1 MFETSDECN
10 RFRSGRFSNRAKL
23 GFSASLTV
31 PMWVRRTLTEEES
44 GRLSRRLKED
54 LSKNP
59 VKAAEEQTLKADN
72 IKRLIGE
79 VNLVEGKTTD
89 QALIAV
95 ASGVHDALLKRE
107 AARSAAEKAFSGEP
121 LEGVGGRSGA
131 RFEIQLGSIRCRSP
145 IPASHSQRR
154 SISQRKRCK
163 LKATSC
169 LTPISLRC
177 SQSWA

>member
-1 MFETSDECN
+1 
-10 RFRSGRFSNRAKL
+10 
-23 GFSASLTV
+23 
-31 PMWVRRTLTEEES
+31 MWVRRTLTEEES

-59 VKAAEEQTLKADN
+59 AKAAEEQTLKADN

-107 AARSAAEKAFSGEP
+107 ARPPRRPSPANHLRALA
-121 LEGVGGRSGA
+121 GRSGA

>member
-59 VKAAEEQTLKADN
+59 AKAAEEQTLKADN
-72 IKRLIGE
+72 IKRLM
-79 VNLVEGKTTD
+79 
-89 QALIAV
+89 
-95 ASGVHDALLKRE
+95 
-107 AARSAAEKAFSGEP
+107 AR
-121 LEGVGGRSGA
+121 L
-131 RFEIQLGSIRCRSP
+131 
-145 IPASHSQRR
+145 
-154 SISQRKRCK
+154 
-163 LKATSC
+163 
-169 LTPISLRC
+169 ISLRERPPTRRSSLLLQAFMTPC
-177 SQSWA
+177 

>member
-89 QALIAV
+89 QALIAG
-95 ASGVHDALLKRE
+95 AGRGGMNPQILSSPDL
-107 AARSAAEKAFSGEP
+107 SAERQQTLVIGQ
-121 LEGVGGRSGA
+121 V
-131 RFEIQLGSIRCRSP
+131 
-145 IPASHSQRR
+145 
-154 SISQRKRCK
+154 
-163 LKATSC
+163 
-169 LTPISLRC
+169 
-177 SQSWA
+177 